1 MVKLV
6 FIIRRR
12 EDLGTEEFH
21 KYWLEKHGPLV
32 RSFADAIRARKYVQS
47 HTVRQDFNAMLAQ
60 ARAMGEAYDGITEV
74 WWESIEDMMAGLDTV
89 EGRKANRALAEDEAK
104 FIDHK
109 RSFIFMTE
117 EHTIFD
123 L

>member
-47 HTVRQDFNAMLAQ
+47 HTVRPDFNAMLAQ

>member
-1 MVKLV
+1 
-6 FIIRRR
+6 
-12 EDLGTEEFH
+12 
-21 KYWLEKHGPLV
+21 
-32 RSFADAIRARKYVQS
+32 
-47 HTVRQDFNAMLAQ
+47 
-60 ARAMGEAYDGITEV
+60 MGEAYDGITEV
-74 WWESIEDMMAGLDTV
+74 WWESVEDMMAGLDTP
-89 EGRKANRALAEDEAK
+89 EGRAANRALAEDEAK